1 MSYRHGLSGGEGRF
15 LCCAAH
21 LSGCGI
27 GCKGGLA
34 GLSHPY
40 FTPHPGMRLLDRPS
54 RAIVTGLRLLEEVQY
69 VLRTISRPDCKK
81 AMICVL

>member
-1 MSYRHGLSGGEGRF
+1 
-15 LCCAAH
+15 
-21 LSGCGI
+21 
-27 GCKGGLA
+27 
-34 GLSHPY
+34 
-40 FTPHPGMRLLDRPS
+40 MRLLDRPS